1 MSVSAAME
9 ILLNL
14 PPVHIVV
21 QAKAFATADRLVQ
34 NGMWSPNFERSHGKI
49 RKKIENEVFEM
60 PRDRLRPETG
70 FTKLFE
76 TTLVSRA
83 EWQDGWPARLAW
95 GDHVCFTDGSKMSES
110 SGAGIHMPDLGID
123 ESFYLGSLTSIFQ
136 AEVFATLI
144 GGLNMIPTE
153 ISGKKIYICSDS
165 EASIKA
171 LSSPTV
177 TSKMVK
183 ECKETLNRVG
193 LRNHITLIW
202 VPGHSGIEGNERADE
217 LARLGSSSRVF
228 GPESFVPVPQSVC
241 NAAIES
247 WIQSQHVQSW
257 QSYPGGVHTKHFF
270 QGPNKK

>member
-83 EWQDGWPARLAW
+83 EWQDGWPVRLPK

-193 LRNHITLIW
+193 LRTDLGTWTL
-202 VPGHSGIEGNERADE
+202 RD
-217 LARLGSSSRVF
+217 
-228 GPESFVPVPQSVC
+228 
-241 NAAIES
+241 
-247 WIQSQHVQSW
+247 
-257 QSYPGGVHTKHFF
+257 
-270 QGPNKK
+270 

>member
-1 MSVSAAME
+1 M
-9 ILLNL
+9 
-14 PPVHIVV
+14 
-21 QAKAFATADRLVQ
+21 
-34 NGMWSPNFERSHGKI
+34 
-49 RKKIENEVFEM
+49 
-60 PRDRLRPETG
+60 
-70 FTKLFE
+70 
-76 TTLVSRA
+76 SRA
-83 EWQDGWPARLAW
+83 KWQDGWPVRLPK

-228 GPESFVPVPQSVC
+228 GPEPFVPVPQSVC